1 MASLKI
7 TKDEFKSEEKVRGL
21 GYKISDDEN
30 NAFNFA
36 KRAEALIELEQYD
49 QAINDAGLAY
59 VKKMK

>member
-1 MASLKI
+1 MDDLRVTSY
-7 TKDEFKSEEKVRGL
+7 EFQSEVKVSGL
-21 GYKISDDEN
+21 GYKVRDEAV